1 MTEVEAAVRQLGK
14 AIQADPRYQ
23 AYWKAK
29 TDNDADT
36 ELQENI
42 QAFNLKKMSY
52 QHETEKRRH
61 SSGVRRD
68 LYAVPQPAGNLVL
81 GQGKMLCFRK
91 MAGSAGA
98 LYPVCV
104 WRLGDVRCAVCT
116 DLFPVSGE
124 SQGKM
129 ADVQR
134 HYTGVLCQHAGK

>member
-52 QHETEKRRH
+52 QHETEKLEENQNPEKLERR
-61 SSGVRRD
+61 
-68 LYAVPQPAGNLVL
+68 
-81 GQGKMLCFRK
+81 M
-91 MAGSAGA
+91 
-98 LYPVCV
+98 
-104 WRLGDVRCAVCT
+104 
-116 DLFPVSGE
+116 
-124 SQGKM
+124 
-129 ADVQR
+129 R
-134 HYTGVLCQHAGK
+134 HEPF

>member
-52 QHETEKRRH
+52 QHETEKLEENEIRKNWKNWNRRYRH
-61 SSGVRRD
+61 FICRSWKTRT
-68 LYAVPQPAGNLVL
+68 
-81 GQGKMLCFRK
+81 C
-91 MAGSAGA
+91 
-98 LYPVCV
+98 
-104 WRLGDVRCAVCT
+104 RLLILPSR
-116 DLFPVSGE
+116 
-124 SQGKM
+124 Q
-129 ADVQR
+129 
-134 HYTGVLCQHAGK
+134 

>member
-52 QHETEKRRH
+52 QHETEKLEENRNPEKLEKLETDDVGGERCLTH
-61 SSGVRRD
+61 FICRSWKTRT
-68 LYAVPQPAGNLVL
+68 
-81 GQGKMLCFRK
+81 C
-91 MAGSAGA
+91 
-98 LYPVCV
+98 
-104 WRLGDVRCAVCT
+104 RLLILPSR
-116 DLFPVSGE
+116 
-124 SQGKM
+124 Q
-129 ADVQR
+129 
-134 HYTGVLCQHAGK
+134 

>member
-52 QHETEKRRH
+52 QHETEK
-61 SSGVRRD
+61 
-68 LYAVPQPAGNLVL
+68 L
-81 GQGKMLCFRK
+81 
-91 MAGSAGA
+91 
-98 LYPVCV
+98 
-104 WRLGDVRCAVCT
+104 
-116 DLFPVSGE
+116 E
-124 SQGKM
+124 
-129 ADVQR
+129 
-134 HYTGVLCQHAGK
+134 